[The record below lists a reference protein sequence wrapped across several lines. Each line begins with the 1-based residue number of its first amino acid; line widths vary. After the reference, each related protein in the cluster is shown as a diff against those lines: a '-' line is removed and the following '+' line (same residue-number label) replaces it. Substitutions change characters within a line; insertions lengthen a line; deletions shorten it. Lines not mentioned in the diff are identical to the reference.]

1 VCIVEGWKQ
10 LSILL
15 TLQVVEGSH
24 VDNLTKV
31 IVESLLLYGG
41 VVFLDLIG

>member
-1 VCIVEGWKQ
+1 VEGWKR
-10 LSILL
+10 LSNLL
-15 TLQVVEGSH
+15 TLQQAVEGSH